1 MRHAPVAVVAAGVL
15 VWAAAASAAAPTGF
29 YESFKLE
36 PAASFVAGKPV
47 KVWCATSQY
56 QWQQYGGDSEEYGL
70 TRPGSGEVKLAPDV
84 CRYLKAKV
92 VTPSGFGASLL
103 VLTHEAI
110 HARGE
115 PDEGVTDCAAV
126 HEMPRVAVRFFRVK
140 VGKQL
145 RAVMANAW
153 HYRAGETA
161 AYRSVC

>member
-1 MRHAPVAVVAAGVL
+1 MKLFLVAAVAAVAL
-15 VWAAAASAAAPTGF
+15 TAAAQAAPPAGF

-56 QWQQYGGDSEEYGL
+56 DWLQYGAKGGEQGL
-70 TRPGSGEVKLAPDV
+70 TTPGSSEVKIAPDV
-84 CRYLKAKV
+84 CRYLRAAKV
-92 VTPSGFGASLL
+92 NPDGFGASLL
-103 VLTHEAI
+103 VLVHESI

-115 PDEGVTDCAAV
+115 RDEGITDCSAV

-140 VGKQL
+140 AGKQL

-153 HYRAGETA
+153 RYRSGEPA
-161 AYRSVC
+161 AYRSTC